1 MMSHFQPSPTVFDH
15 MRRISSKRL
24 SLVSV
29 LNGQVRMALR
39 YSMGDVVI
47 IRNRD

>member
-1 MMSHFQPSPTVFDH
+1 MTSHFQPSPAVLDH
-15 MRRISSKRL
+15 MRRISSKRPN
-24 SLVSV
+24 LVSV